1 VVALKAETGAGLP
14 DATTLATRAELIAFA
29 ALRGIVIP
37 DEDASDVH
45 LVNAMDYL
53 ATLPL
58 LGNPVVADQG
68 TPFPRLYYRDVNS
81 DVPTWPVDAVPA
93 GAKRAQLLLAVASF
107 QGITLLGQRS
117 AGRQLKSRDVGPL
130 KRSYGE
136 ESYSHAQVAGVDEA
150 LAPYIIEQGGFRLV
164 TGRA

>member
-1 VVALKAETGAGLP
+1 MALGVETGAGMP
-14 DATTLATRAELIAFA
+14 DATTFATRAELIAFA

-45 LVNAMDYL
+45 LINAMDYM
-53 ATLPL
+53 ATLPF

-68 TPFPRLYYRDVNS
+68 TPFPRAYYPIVSSDDPAWAPDV
-81 DVPTWPVDAVPA
+81 VPA
-93 GAKRAQLLLAVASF
+93 GVKRAQLLLAVASF
-107 QGITLLGQRS
+107 NGVTLLGVRS

-130 KRSYGE
+130 KRQYGE

-150 LAPYIIEQGGFRLV
+150 LAPYIVEQGGFRLV